1 MLNIRE
7 YLKDNILI
15 TDGAMGTYYKQIAD
29 NPLKVSELENIKNK
43 QIIEDIHNQYI
54 KAGSNLI
61 RTNTFSA
68 NKAILQDDEVVE
80 SVIINGYNIAKEA
93 ADKNNVYVGAVI
105 GTIPDYYDYEK
116 IVDEYKK
123 NIDLF
128 IDLGAEIFVF
138 ETLNSI
144 DYIGQLVQYLKQ
156 KKSDSFVITN
166 FSLTDTGVTKTAV
179 SYERIINEMSKNSNV
194 DAFGFNCGVG
204 PMHMYNLL
212 SKVQINL
219 CNKYMIAM
227 PNAGYPEIINNK
239 IKYVLNPEYF
249 AQTVT
254 DMAKLGLKIVGGCC
268 GTTPLH
274 IEILSK
280 KLNQEHL
287 ITKKSSNIFL
297 KKDESEN
304 KIKKN
309 YFHKKLDSN
318 DFIIA
323 VELDPPF
330 KADASKI
337 VKGAEVLKENGVDII
352 TIADSPM
359 GKSRADS
366 IIISSKIKR
375 ETGIE
380 TLPHICCRDKNSI
393 SLRSC
398 LIGAYIENIRNVLV
412 VTGDPIPGELK
423 EDTKSVFNL
432 NSYTLINMINEMN
445 KDIFLN
451 ENIRIGAAANFNVKN
466 KSLEYKRLIKK
477 RKLGAEFFLTQ
488 PIFTKDTIEFIK
500 NINKDRDFKILGG
513 IMPIVSYRN
522 VQFINNE
529 LAGIAIPDIYVNRFL
544 PELSREDAEKIGIE
558 TAVEIAESIK
568 DYVDGFYIIA
578 PFNRYEMVVKIIN
591 KLGIN

>member
-15 TDGAMGTYYKQIAD
+15 TDGAMGTYYKQIV
-29 NPLKVSELENIKNK
+29 NSPLKVSELENIKNK
-43 QIIEDIHNQYI
+43 QIIKNIHNQYI
-54 KAGSNLI
+54 RAGSNLI

-68 NKAILQDDEVVE
+68 NKAILQDDEIIK
-80 SVIINGYNIAKEA
+80 SVIINGYNIAKEV

-105 GTIPDYYDYEK
+105 GAIPDYYNYEK

-138 ETLNSI
+138 ETLSSI
-144 DYIGQLVQYLKQ
+144 DYIGQLVQYVKQ

-179 SYERIINEMSKNSNV
+179 SYKRIIKEISQNNDV

-219 CNKYMIAM
+219 YNKYMIAM
-227 PNAGYPEIINNK
+227 PNAGYPEIVNNK

-249 AQTVT
+249 AQTVA
-254 DMAKLGLKIVGGCC
+254 DIAKLGLKIVGGCC

-274 IEILSK
+274 IELLSK
-280 KLNQEHL
+280 KLSQEKL
-287 ITKKSSNIFL
+287 INNSNIFP
-297 KKDESEN
+297 KKDEYVA
-304 KIKKN
+304 KAKKN
-309 YFHKKLDSN
+309 YFHKKLESN
-318 DFIIA
+318 NFIIA

-337 VKGAEVLKENGVDII
+337 IEGAKVLKENGVDII

-380 TLPHICCRDKNSI
+380 TLPHICCRDRNSI
-393 SLRSC
+393 SLRSS

-451 ENIRIGAAANFNVKN
+451 ENIKIGAAANFNVKN
-466 KSLEYKRLIKK
+466 KNSEYKRLIKK

-500 NINKDRDFKILGG
+500 NIDKNRDFKILGG

-522 VQFINNE
+522 AQFINNE
-529 LAGIAIPDIYVNRFL
+529 LAGITIPDIYANRFL
-544 PELSREDAEKIGIE
+544 PELNREDAEKIGIE

-568 DYVDGFYIIA
+568 NYVDGFYIIA

-591 KLGIN
+591 KIKVK